1 MALTRRSED
10 AVHVE
15 VDQRSDAWFRFRAG
29 EVTGSRATAMLAK
42 TKSGAESATR
52 RRLKTQL
59 AVERLRIL
67 DDPAWYEQGNV
78 EDFQHGHVTADMQ
91 HGIDTEPQA
100 REAYRQLLGLEE
112 SSNGVVECGYIRSPY
127 EWVGCSP
134 DGLVG
139 TDGLVELKCYASHTH
154 VALLQAG
161 KIPPTVVPQLRHNLF
176 CLPERS
182 YIDFL
187 AYDDRLRKNVTLW
200 GRRIHRDDPMLDLEG
215 YEQALAVFLEEVER
229 ETEFLRALPTC
240 TRQDFMGDT
249 A

>member
-100 REAYRQLLGLEE
+100 REAYRRLLGLEE
-112 SSNGVVECGYIRSPY
+112 SSDGVVE
-127 EWVGCSP
+127 
-134 DGLVG
+134 
-139 TDGLVELKCYASHTH
+139 
-154 VALLQAG
+154 LLQAG